1 MKITARIVQ
10 YAAGVTILALSAT
23 ACTST
28 VAGTASPASTT
39 SPSSSSADVFTGI
52 NACQVLDQLN
62 AGQGFNPGENKSARN
77 QCVAL
82 KSGFATLALAFDSTQ
97 GLSEFA
103 VTNTG
108 VVNTSINGRDAMQ
121 ANTSASGCAI
131 AIGIGEHARAL
142 VVATMVRFEDN
153 AQACPT
159 AKAFAERV
167 EPLLPGTR

>member
-1 MKITARIVQ
+1 MEKQARTAG
-10 YAAGVTILALSAT
+10 AFAGIACIASLLTG
-23 ACTST
+23 CTST
-28 VAGTASPASTT
+28 VAGTASPATT
-39 SPSSSSADVFTGI
+39 TKATTEVDAFAGL
-52 NACQVLDQLN
+52 NACQLLDQLT
-62 AGQGFNPGENKSARN
+62 AGQGFNAGENKSARN

-108 VVNTSINGRDAMQ
+108 VVNSSINGRDAMQ

-167 EPLLPGTR
+167 EPILPRTR